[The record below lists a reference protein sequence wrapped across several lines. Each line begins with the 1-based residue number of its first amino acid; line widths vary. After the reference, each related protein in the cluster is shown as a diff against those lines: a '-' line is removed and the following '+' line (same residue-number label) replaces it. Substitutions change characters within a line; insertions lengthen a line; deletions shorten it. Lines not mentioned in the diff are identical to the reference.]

1 MKISTFI
8 KDLERPGTTLAA
20 AAAGLHRKNGNRV
33 LSLRSS
39 GTPDGKPAE
48 HVIEAAIR
56 APQENLSPPTNG
68 FLNLREAI
76 ADKIFRESG
85 HCVDPESEILVTT
98 GAKEAIF
105 ILMAVLL
112 APGDEVILHAPNYV
126 FDGAIKIHGGIPVYL
141 RTQATD
147 GFYLHMDEAAKKL
160 SPRTRLM
167 VLCNPVNPTGHLPSR
182 AEVEDIANFS
192 DRHDLTILSDESFE
206 KYVYDDQRLCRLSS
220 FPQFKPRV
228 VTIQSFSKGHS
239 MTAYRLGFMVAPP
252 EIISACRC
260 VLEWINVRLNPISQM
275 AALAALTGPQEWL
288 AEMLAAWQGYRFHF
302 DKVLRE
308 IPQISYVSPQAT
320 GFAFLDI
327 AAFGRPSL
335 EVSTILLKKYGIPSV
350 PGIVFER
357 EGYIRVPIGGS
368 KKVQHE
374 LGEALTVALKDGL

>member
-8 KDLERPGTTLAA
+8 KVLGRPGTTLAA
-20 AAAGLHRKNGNRV
+20 EAAGLYRKDCKRV
-33 LSLRSS
+33 LGLRSS
-39 GTPDGKPAE
+39 GTPDGQPAE
-48 HVIEAAIR
+48 HVVEAAIR
-56 APQENLSPPTNG
+56 AVRDNRSPPTNG

-85 HCVDPESEILVTT
+85 NCVDPESEILVTT

-147 GFYLHMDEAAKKL
+147 GFYLHMDEAPKKL

-182 AEVEDIANFS
+182 AEVEDIGNFA
-192 DRHDLTILSDESFE
+192 DRHDLMILSDESFE
-206 KYVYDDQRLCRLSS
+206 KYIYDGQSLCRLSS
-220 FPQFKPRV
+220 FSQFKPRV

-239 MTAYRLGFMVAPP
+239 MTAYRVGFMVAPA

-260 VLEWINVRLNPISQM
+260 VLEWINIRLNPISQL

-288 AEMLAAWQGYRFHF
+288 TEMLAAWQGYRFHF
-302 DKVLRE
+302 NEVLRG
-308 IPQISYVSPQAT
+308 ISRINYVSPQAT

-327 AAFGRPSL
+327 AAFQRPSL
-335 EVSTILLKKYGIPSV
+335 EVSTMLLKEYGIPSV
-350 PGIVFER
+350 PGIIFQR

-368 KKVQHE
+368 KEVQHE
-374 LGEALTVALKDGL
+374 LGEALSVALKDGL